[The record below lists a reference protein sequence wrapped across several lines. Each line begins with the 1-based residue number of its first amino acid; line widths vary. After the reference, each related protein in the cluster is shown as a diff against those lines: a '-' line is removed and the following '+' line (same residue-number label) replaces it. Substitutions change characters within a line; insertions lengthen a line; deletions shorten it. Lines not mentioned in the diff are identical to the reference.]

1 MHNQRIE
8 RMWRDVYAGVL
19 DFYYCLFN
27 HLESVDMLDPDN
39 SVHLFCLH
47 AVFLQRINRHLQSW
61 REAWIKHPMCTEHG
75 MSPEQ
80 LWTSGLQRI
89 ATSGHHIAKEVFE
102 EISEVYIIYAVTHT
116 LYTLEI

>member
-1 MHNQRIE
+1 MR
-8 RMWRDVYAGVL
+8 
-19 DFYYCLFN
+19 
-27 HLESVDMLDPDN
+27 
-39 SVHLFCLH
+39 
-47 AVFLQRINRHLQSW
+47 
-61 REAWIKHPMCTEHG
+61 TEHG

-102 EISEVYIIYAVTHT
+102 AISEVYIIYAVTHT